1 MTNTSQTPEQILT
14 SLCEIDSLNK
24 IYEEKFKYNTTKG
37 IDRINGSQFEKQ
49 AQSQIQVI
57 HDKCLSGTYKFSPYL
72 ELLKSKG
79 RGKPPRVIAIPT
91 VRDRIVLYILKEL
104 LFKVFPECVHRQLAN
119 TYIVEIIK
127 VLNNKKHSEVA
138 IFRTDIKNFYGSIN
152 REKLICKLEERIPS
166 IKIIKLIQRAIETPA
181 VPQNYR
187 KKDKGKY
194 IEGKG
199 VPQGLSISN
208 ILASIYLA
216 ELDQEMK
223 EMKEM
228 DSSGYDYFRYVDDII
243 VFTDNSQVN
252 NAENLLKEKINSLDL
267 KLNEDKTDTATGDK
281 RFEYLGYRFELPK
294 VTVRIA
300 TVERFI
306 HSVAAKFSRYI
317 YTRQRKINKYNN
329 DIDKLKN
336 IFMMDLNE
344 KITGA
349 ISEKRRYGWV
359 FYFIAVNDI
368 SVFYKLDKIIASFF
382 NRLDDFDKVPPPN
395 LKKLSRTFYEAKHNH
410 QGGYIHNYN
419 SYQNVNQKREFLS
432 QLGELD
438 PDKPYSEEDI
448 NDIFERVK
456 RRNLSELEE
465 DDAHLS

>member
-14 SLCEIDSLNK
+14 SLCEIDSLNE
-24 IYEEKFKYNTTKG
+24 IYKEKFKYNETKG

-49 AQSQIQVI
+49 AQSHIQVI
-57 HDKCLSGTYKFSPYL
+57 HDKCLNGTYKFSPYL

-104 LFKVFPECVHRQLAN
+104 LFQVFPECVPRKLAN

-127 VLNNKKHSEVA
+127 ILTNKRNHEIG
-138 IFRTDIKNFYGSIN
+138 IFCTDIKKFYGSIN
-152 REKLICKLEERIPS
+152 REKLISKLEERIPS
-166 IKIIKLIQRAIETPA
+166 IKIRKLIQKAIETPA

-187 KKDKGKY
+187 KNHKGKY
-194 IEGKG
+194 REDRGI
-199 VPQGLSISN
+199 PQGLSISN
-208 ILASIYLA
+208 ILASIYLL
-216 ELDQEMK
+216 ELDQEM
-223 EMKEM
+223 EN
-228 DSSGYDYFRYVDDII
+228 SNYDYFRYVDDII
-243 VFTDNSQVN
+243 IFADKDQVN
-252 NAENLLKEKINSLDL
+252 DPEKLLREKINNLDL
-267 KLNEDKTDTATGDK
+267 ELNEQKTKPATGDK
-281 RFEYLGYRFELPK
+281 EFEYLGYRFELPK
-294 VTVRIA
+294 VTVRTA

-317 YTRQRKINKYNN
+317 YTRQRKIDKYNN

-368 SVFYKLDKIIASFF
+368 SIFYKLDKIIATFF

-395 LKKLSRTFYEAKHNH
+395 LKKLSRTFYEAKHNPK
-410 QGGYIHNYN
+410 GGYIHNYN
-419 SYQNVNQKREFLS
+419 SYENVNQKREFLS
-432 QLGELD
+432 QRGELD
-438 PDKPYSEEDI
+438 PDKPYSEEEI

-456 RRNLSELEE
+456 RRNLSELEK
-465 DDAHLS
+465 DDAHLY